1 MERRPTKAPAES
13 ASTKAWAS
21 DLAAAIVDRALPET
35 WPADFAEG
43 FEAVWRKALRRI
55 VPRAWPAS
63 YQERLLGTL
72 HIEFLERLSGED
84 VRRPLRDEIHRTIE
98 GAIASGRSRR
108 DIAKEARAFADE
120 RAEVLLSPILE
131 GAALEA
137 SARIQGEIAGTREEV
152 ERIGGLGPKALHR
165 FAARYN
171 WDDGYVHLFEAI
183 RSRHCSLGTAAMIY
197 WRGRPH
203 FFRQYEKRDEVPSYC
218 IDNYDLLMEIERKVK
233 RNAFRHHGIAYDPR
247 KDGEDLTR
255 TVYPGVGK
263 KRDLPDTM
271 YAATTVEGAVRF
283 GPPGVKVVSGEKAS
297 GPKASGVRASVKTN
311 GQRTKVAAGRPSL
324 ARASS
329 RGRSRA
335 VTS

>member
-1 MERRPTKAPAES
+1 MERRPTKAAAEGAS
-13 ASTKAWAS
+13 AKAWAS

-72 HIEFLERLSGED
+72 HIEFLERLRGED
-84 VRRPLRDEIHRTIE
+84 VRRPLRDEIHRAIE
-98 GAIASGRSRR
+98 GALASGKSRR
-108 DIAKEARAFADE
+108 DAAKEARAFADE

-183 RSRHCSLGTAAMIY
+183 RSRNCSLGTAAMIY

-283 GPPGVKVVSGEKAS
+283 GPPGAKAASAVKRTSGTKVEKS
-297 GPKASGVRASVKTN
+297 N
-311 GQRTKVAAGRPSL
+311 GQRTKGSAGRPSL